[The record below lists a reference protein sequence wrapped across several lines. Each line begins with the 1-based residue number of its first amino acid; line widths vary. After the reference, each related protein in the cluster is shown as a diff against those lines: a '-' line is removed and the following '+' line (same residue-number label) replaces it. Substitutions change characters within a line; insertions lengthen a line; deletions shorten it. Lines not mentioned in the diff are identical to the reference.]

1 MSGVLLPA
9 LVRCCVLALALAGL
23 TADAASADAQS
34 EAPVLKRRIISIH
47 EAGKEVSRIQLP
59 FDVPGKVVWK
69 ARTSNTAYDGSV
81 HLIGDV
87 ELSLSLGTLP
97 TISLSGSEMRIRS
110 QVLGADEA
118 QAVRDLGQM
127 GVSDQ
132 SIRGDPS
139 TRSAA
144 DLARQQVVDRANMQ
158 RLSAIIDQFGWPG
171 NRFGGVDNA
180 GVAFMVLQ
188 HADLNSQ
195 RKYLPVLRTAVAKSD
210 ASRAD
215 LAMLEDRV
223 LVGEGRAQRYGTQ
236 FKSTRP
242 LLLRPIEDE
251 ANLALRRIEVGLPPM
266 ADYLALMR
274 ERYKAP

>member
-1 MSGVLLPA
+1 MLLSTFVRGSLFALGLAILRAHAAPA
-9 LVRCCVLALALAGL
+9 D
-23 TADAASADAQS
+23 TQS
-34 EAPVLKRRIISIH
+34 EAPVLKRRVISIH

-59 FDVPGKVVWK
+59 FEVPGTLVWK
-69 ARTSNTAYDGSV
+69 ARTISTAYNGSV

-87 ELSLSLGTLP
+87 VLSLSLGTLP
-97 TISLSGSEMRIRS
+97 TISLLGSEMRISS

-139 TRSAA
+139 TRSPA
-144 DLARQQVVDRANMQ
+144 DLARQQAVDRANMQ
-158 RLSAIIDQFGWPG
+158 RLSAIIERFGWPG

-180 GVAFMVLQ
+180 GYAFMVLQ
-188 HADLNSQ
+188 HADLDSQ
-195 RKYLPVLRTAVAKSD
+195 RNYLPVLRAAVAKSD

-236 FKSTRP
+236 FKSIKP
-242 LLLRPIEDE
+242 LVLHPVEDE

-274 ERYKAP
+274 EMYQTP